1 MSLMFSE
8 FLEPIFK
15 TYDAHEWRKKKLW
28 VEEVDYA
35 LKVGLPVL
43 KEVYKKHT
51 GKISMPGAPKF
62 MCCYEFEDLIVNANC
77 LNEKFGSN
85 QLCIMYNLAMMTQLD
100 EIESER
106 HINMTFV
113 EFLEAFVRVAEK
125 LEIPNLEDDPE
136 TFIGMELT
144 TEQKETY
151 AERPLNQKVD
161 SLILYVGKT
170 YLKKADYNAHCK

>member
-1 MSLMFSE
+1 MFSE

-62 MCCYEFEDLIVNANC
+62 MCCYEFEDLIVNTNC

-85 QLCIMYNLAMMTQLD
+85 QLCIMYNLAMMT
-100 EIESER
+100 
-106 HINMTFV
+106 
-113 EFLEAFVRVAEK
+113 
-125 LEIPNLEDDPE
+125 
-136 TFIGMELT
+136 
-144 TEQKETY
+144 
-151 AERPLNQKVD
+151 
-161 SLILYVGKT
+161 
-170 YLKKADYNAHCK
+170 